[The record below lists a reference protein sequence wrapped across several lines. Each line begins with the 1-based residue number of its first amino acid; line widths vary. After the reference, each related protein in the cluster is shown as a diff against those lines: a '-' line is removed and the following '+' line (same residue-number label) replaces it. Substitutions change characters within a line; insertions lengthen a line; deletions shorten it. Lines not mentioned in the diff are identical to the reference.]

1 MNLYEFLLVVIA
13 FLIAV
18 GVYLVERKE
27 RRELLNRIMA
37 KDLKEYSYYDKKFKK
52 DIIEEK
58 KIEDEARKE
67 REDFRKDIKKEG
79 ISPTDFEDIE
89 EEEVE
94 EEI

>member
-1 MNLYEFLLVVIA
+1 
-13 FLIAV
+13 
-18 GVYLVERKE
+18 
-27 RRELLNRIMA
+27 MA

-67 REDFRKDIKKEG
+67 RDDFRKGMKKEG
-79 ISPTDFEDIE
+79 ISPTEFEDID